1 MALLGAHRIEVRPV
15 AGRVVVRMDGEVL
28 ADTRDALVLEEG
40 RLPARWYVPEADV
53 RAERLEPSDHTSHC
67 PFKGD
72 AVYRSAR
79 VGDRVEEAV
88 AWSYPQPKSRVAE
101 IAGRWAF
108 YQDRVDVEVDDS
120 A

>member
-1 MALLGAHRIEVRPV
+1 M
-15 AGRVVVRMDGEVL
+15 AGRVVVRLDGEVL

-40 RLPARWYVPEADV
+40 RLRPRWYVPEADLS
-53 RAERLEPSDHTSHC
+53 AERFAPSNKTSHC

-72 AVYRSAR
+72 AVYRSVR

-88 AWSYPQPKSRVAE
+88 AWSYPEPLPEVAE

-108 YQDRVDVEVDDS
+108 YDDRVDVEV
-120 A
+120 AG